1 MEIIVKNYE
10 LKSLASEM
18 SNYSEEL
25 GEEIKKIRNIVENIE
40 VSWQGPDAAKY
51 INALKERYILGL
63 EELKE
68 IINEYT
74 VYLNNLPEAYELL
87 DNVYS
92 SKHIGV

>member
-1 MEIIVKNYE
+1 MEVIVKSHE
-10 LKSLASEM
+10 IKSLASEM

-25 GEEIKKIRNIVENIE
+25 GEEIKKIRNV
-40 VSWQGPDAAKY
+40 VDKVGAAWSGQDASKY
-51 INALKERYILGL
+51 INVLQEKYILGL

-92 SKHIGV
+92 SKHIEV